1 MVIIEDNR
9 NFVLQH
15 RTDESKQIQVQMR
28 PGPKGGFEWVGLPDC
43 LKMQL
48 TVFSD
53 QEIAEYPGTLLKVIL
68 GQLYSPKQALKDS
81 GEISHQINQAA
92 AIKVENPSSYYRVVG
107 KEGEGGFAKVF
118 RCQRIKDGQLF
129 ALKFTEPRS
138 DKDRQA
144 IINEIGI
151 MQITQCKSI
160 VQCCEAFDYQKRLWI
175 FMELMDGGAFT
186 PMIEDMQGQYSEAF
200 CKYSLYATL
209 LGLLDL
215 HRMNI
220 IHRDIKSD
228 NILVKA
234 NGEIK
239 LADFGY
245 AVVLT
250 EQQKGRQSKVGT
262 VCWMAPEL
270 IEGGGEYCNKVDV
283 WSLGIFAIELAMG
296 EPPYINEHQTRVLWN
311 ICHNDPPKIQST
323 WSRDF

>member
-1 MVIIEDNR
+1 
-9 NFVLQH
+9 
-15 RTDESKQIQVQMR
+15 
-28 PGPKGGFEWVGLPDC
+28 
-43 LKMQL
+43 
-48 TVFSD
+48 
-53 QEIAEYPGTLLKVIL
+53 
-68 GQLYSPKQALKDS
+68 
-81 GEISHQINQAA
+81 
-92 AIKVENPSSYYRVVG
+92 
-107 KEGEGGFAKVF
+107 
-118 RCQRIKDGQLF
+118 
-129 ALKFTEPRS
+129 
-138 DKDRQA
+138 
-144 IINEIGI
+144 

-186 PMIEDMQGQYSEAF
+186 PMIEDMQGQCSEAF

-209 LGLLDL
+209 QGLLDL
-215 HRMNI
+215 HKMNI

-311 ICHNDPPKIQST
+311 ICHNDPPQIQNT
-323 WSRDF
+323 WSREFQDFIDKCLDKNVERRWSSEMLINHPFMEGAENLKDEWCREFRRWQQSRNNILP